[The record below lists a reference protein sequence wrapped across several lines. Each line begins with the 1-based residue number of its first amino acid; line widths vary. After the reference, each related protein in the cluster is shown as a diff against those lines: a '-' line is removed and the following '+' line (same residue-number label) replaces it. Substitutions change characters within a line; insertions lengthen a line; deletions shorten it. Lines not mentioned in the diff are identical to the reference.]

1 MAVPGFYRRG
11 PVINDLG
18 TRLHHKGQSL
28 YSQAQGHKEYQYLM
42 NDLLIES
49 PGDDDAAVP
58 PDSDRDP
65 AGDIVRVYLRDMR
78 QLPLLTHEEEM
89 ALARR
94 MEQANR
100 TILKAVSRSRVTE
113 RMLA

>member
-28 YSQAQGHKEYQYLM
+28 YSLAQGHKEYQYLM
-42 NDLLIES
+42 NDLLTES

-58 PDSDRDP
+58 PDSDKDP
-65 AGDIVRVYLRDMR
+65 AGDIKHWRLYQWRFDGILR
-78 QLPLLTHEEEM
+78 HK
-89 ALARR
+89 
-94 MEQANR
+94 NR
-100 TILKAVSRSRVTE
+100 GRAYSKLHPGAVS
-113 RMLA
+113 